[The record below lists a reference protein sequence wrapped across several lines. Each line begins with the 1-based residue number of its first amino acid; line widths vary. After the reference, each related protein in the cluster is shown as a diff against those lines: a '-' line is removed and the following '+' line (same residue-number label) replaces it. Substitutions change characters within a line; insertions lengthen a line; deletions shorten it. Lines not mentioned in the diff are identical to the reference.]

1 MKIVDTTPILFES
14 LYDVFYS
21 LLNPGQRVALDRV
34 AADADLMPALNL
46 LLGQIATL
54 DALLVDDSVGAV
66 LAAARQ
72 HLAAWTPTAL
82 DERQATQHRRA
93 A

>member
-1 MKIVDTTPILFES
+1 MKIIDTTPILFEA
-14 LYDVFYS
+14 LYDVYFVY
-21 LLNPGQRVALDRV
+21 LNPGQQQALDRV
-34 AADADLMPALNL
+34 AADDQAAGLNL

-54 DALLVDDSVGAV
+54 DAVSVDESVAAV
-66 LAAARQ
+66 LATAR
-72 HLAAWTPTAL
+72 HHRDAFTIACL